1 MFKQADL
8 LLENAPD
15 DVSRARLLAV
25 SAPESG
31 AWLHALPV
39 SSLGLRM
46 DDNTIRC
53 AVGLRLGSSLSR
65 PHACRHCGA
74 DHLATHGLRCR
85 MSEGRHFRHSAV
97 NDVISH
103 AFTSAKIPSHLEPSG
118 LDRSDG
124 KRPDGV
130 TMVPWKSG
138 KPLVWDAL
146 APSYRGMATSSTGAV
161 AAAAEDRKQAKYA
174 NLSQGYSFTPVAVET
189 LGAIGPKSL
198 AFVKELGRRIFQ
210 QSGESKATP
219 YLLQRL
225 SVAVQQGNAAAIM
238 GTLDG

>member
-15 DVSRARLLAV
+15 DVSRARLAV

-46 DDNTIRC
+46 DGNTIRC

-65 PHACRHCGA
+65 PQACRHCGA
-74 DHLATHGLRCR
+74 DVDHLATHCLRCR

-97 NDVISH
+97 NDVISR
-103 AFTSAKIPSHLEPSG
+103 AFTSAKIPSRLEPSG

-130 TMVPWKSG
+130 TMVPACHGNLGSLWSG
-138 KPLVWDAL
+138 MRPARLVHCLIVNIMDQCSLL
-146 APSYRGMATSSTGAV
+146 AEIT
-161 AAAAEDRKQAKYA
+161 K
-174 NLSQGYSFTPVAVET
+174 
-189 LGAIGPKSL
+189 LGTNS
-198 AFVKELGRRIFQ
+198 ELI
-210 QSGESKATP
+210 
-219 YLLQRL
+219 
-225 SVAVQQGNAAAIM
+225 
-238 GTLDG
+238 